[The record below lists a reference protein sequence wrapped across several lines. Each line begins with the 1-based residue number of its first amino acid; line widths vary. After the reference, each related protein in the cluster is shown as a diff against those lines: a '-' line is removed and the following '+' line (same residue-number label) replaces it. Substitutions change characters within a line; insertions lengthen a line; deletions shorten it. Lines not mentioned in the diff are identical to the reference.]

1 MIISPPFLPQVT
13 PPQPVHPSNPEESP
27 PAHPA
32 VAPEDLLMDAVDG
45 MAQHHGTYPI
55 SWDRGWHTGV
65 HLVPGDQHMPVRAIA
80 DGTVVAYRV
89 CEKPL
94 PDMSDKLNCNGG
106 FVLLRHEKETGQGR
120 TLRFYSLYMHLLDL
134 EGMNAAG
141 LPPVCSNKPYAM
153 PLWAQCP
160 TGVAVSGNGEKV
172 HRKDIIGYLGKCS
185 DMWELHFEIFM
196 TQEDFDA
203 YFGPTQLG
211 AAKVTTPTGSDCWG
225 HSYYVIPA
233 GQHFHALPTQFGA
246 ESQRLEDKVTLQN
259 IKPKG
264 TRGSIGFERLKDGTN
279 AATLYV
285 EVFFCLGSKYTN
297 VWCETPQ
304 GLKLLTPQPVCEQ
317 GYEYVMYER
326 ARDLYGLCPSDGYEL
341 LRFGRIL
348 GNETL
353 PASPASAKPDLVCSA
368 EQDHRQT
375 WFRVMF
381 APSQEGYIDINAK
394 AIQKV
399 SDADFPSF
407 MSWQKIHDDGHAPG
421 KPAPGPKGA
430 APRKLSDSDGRWSP
444 HALMELL
451 QKIVSKGN
459 LDSLNEW
466 VKGTSKEEVG
476 QKTATMRQVV
486 SDPVVRELLKGFIC
500 EAASEW
506 DAANL
511 EQRYGWLKN
520 AGQRFEN
527 DQTGYDKF
535 LKFAR
540 RFQFWDKTGLPAGAK
555 LWYFHPLAFIRHFR
569 KCSWLAKE
577 EMQQLLPTQY
587 MDGHGNWCLI
597 RQNQLG
603 ARDPFISKFRADLN
617 KSLCKY
623 GINTPARMAAFF
635 AQSIVETQWFTTTK
649 EGGGEHAAYA
659 PWYGR
664 GFLQLTNSGGDKNI
678 ESSNYYN
685 YFRWRARFPEHAG
698 QSQIVQWR
706 EDLQDISDD
715 ATQSA
720 GFYWIMPQ
728 FSAKSEHYAERTSF
742 YADTPAPNV
751 RLVQGK
757 HVYYS
762 NESARRVAAYV
773 NIPGAIYQQHTVNN
787 LPERY
792 SCYAN
797 ALVVLTDTPVFED
810 VRGRDDEVPDSFV
823 LRESW

>member
-1 MIISPPFLPQVT
+1 
-13 PPQPVHPSNPEESP
+13 
-27 PAHPA
+27 
-32 VAPEDLLMDAVDG
+32 MDAVDG
-45 MAQHHGTYPI
+45 MALHHGTYPI

-185 DMWELHFEIFM
+185 DMWELHFEVFM

-233 GQHFHALPTQFGA
+233 GQRFHALPTQFSA
-246 ESQRLEDKVTLQN
+246 ESQRIEDKVTLQN

-264 TRGSIGFERLKDGTN
+264 NRGSIGFERLKDGTN

-348 GNETL
+348 GSETL

-375 WFRVMF
+375 WFRVTF
-381 APSQEGYIDINAK
+381 APDQEGYIDINAK
-394 AIQKV
+394 PIQKV

-407 MSWQKIHDDGHAPG
+407 MGWQKIHDDGHAPG

-451 QKIVSKGN
+451 QKIVSKGT
-459 LDSLNEW
+459 LDPLNEW

-506 DAANL
+506 DAANV

-520 AGQRFEN
+520 TGQLFEN
-527 DQTGYDKF
+527 DQAGYDKF

-540 RFQFWDKTGLPAGAK
+540 QFQFWDKTGLPAGAK

-577 EMQQLLPTQY
+577 EMQQLLPMNYAAENEHWYPVKTT
-587 MDGHGNWCLI
+587 
-597 RQNQLG
+597 G
-603 ARDPFISKFRADLN
+603 ATNNFIDQFRVDLN
-617 KSLCKY
+617 KTLCKY
-623 GINTPARMAAFF
+623 GINTPVRMAAFF
-635 AQSIVETQWFTTTK
+635 GQAIVETTWFTTMR
-649 EGGGEHAAYA
+649 EGAGERAGYA
-659 PWYGR
+659 PWFGR
-664 GFLQLTNSGGDKNI
+664 GFLQLTNSEGSSNLEK
-678 ESSNYYN
+678 SNYYC
-685 YFRWRARFPEHAG
+685 YFRWRGRFPEHAA
-698 QSQIVQWR
+698 QPQIEQWR
-706 EDLQDISDD
+706 DMLITQPDD
-715 ATQSA
+715 ASQSA
-720 GFYWIMPQ
+720 GFYWIQPK
-728 FSAKSEHYAERTSF
+728 FGNSDHCAERASW
-742 YADTPAPNV
+742 YADTPSSNARV
-751 RLVQGK
+751 AAGS
-757 HVYYS
+757 HAYYS
-762 NESARRVAAYV
+762 NESARKVAAYV
-773 NIPGAIYQQHTVNN
+773 NVPGAIYKPEKYKVNN
-787 LPERY
+787 LLERY

-797 ALVVLTDTPVFED
+797 ALVVLSDTPAFPKAN
-810 VRGRDDEVPDSFV
+810 GRDEETPEDFE
-823 LRESW
+823 LRQSW